1 MIKSRN
7 IFLLFLLFLF
17 LMGCKKKIERVDEER
32 FAFGTYFKISVYSD
46 DKTEAKKIIAK
57 AFDEIGRI
65 DKKYNSK
72 VKGSLM
78 DELNKNKIANFDDE
92 GIMLLKEVKKAYELS
107 DTKYDVTM
115 TPLMNLWGFSE
126 DVEARTTL
134 PTDDELNSALK
145 KVDFSK
151 VELDGNIVRIK
162 ESGITIDTGSFLK
175 GYAVER
181 AKEVWKMSG
190 VENGFVTAISSIEAI
205 GGKGDGSPWKIGI
218 QNPNNS
224 SEILGVVEL
233 RNQSM
238 GVSGD
243 YQTYVEIDGKKY
255 HHILDK
261 ETKYPVKDKKMV
273 VIVNK
278 NGLQADLYS
287 TVFFLMPLEKVLEIA
302 NTTPDLDVLLVDEND
317 KIYLSKDIKFQKK

>member
-1 MIKSRN
+1 MSKSRN
-7 IFLLFLLFLF
+7 IFLLFLLFL
-17 LMGCKKKIERVDEER
+17 LLLGCDKKIERVDEER

-46 DKTEAKKIIAK
+46 DKKEAKKIIDK
-57 AFDEIGRI
+57 AFDEIQRI
-65 DKKYNSK
+65 DEKYNSK
-72 VKGSLM
+72 VSGSLM
-78 DELNKNKIANFDDE
+78 DELNKNQKATFDNE
-92 GIMLLKEVKKAYELS
+92 GISILNEVKKAYDLS
-107 DTKYDVTM
+107 GGKYDVTM
-115 TPLMNLWGFSE
+115 SPLMTLWGFSE
-126 DVEARTTL
+126 EVEPRTTI
-134 PTDDELNSALK
+134 PTEEDLNQAAE

-151 VELDGNIVRIK
+151 VEIDGNQVIIK

-175 GYAVER
+175 GYAVDR
-181 AKEVWKMSG
+181 AKNILKAEGIK
-190 VENGFVTAISSIEAI
+190 NGFVTAISSIEAI
-205 GGKGDGSPWKIGI
+205 GGKGDGSPWKIGV

-224 SEILGVVEL
+224 SDILGIVEL
-233 RNQSM
+233 RDQSM

-273 VIVNK
+273 VVVNK

-302 NTTPDLDVLLVDEND
+302 NTTPNLDVIVVDEND
-317 KIYLSKDIKFQKK
+317 KIHLSKDIKFQKK